1 MVTSAVKKTSLQ
13 KSETADKKAIS
24 LWLNEQNIILSEN
37 KYMYGSAHLSR
48 QLFMADK

>member
-24 LWLNEQNIILSEN
+24 LWLNEQNILSEN